1 MPLEI
6 VWSPLARAR
15 LEEIHAYMALDKE
28 KAAELLAMRL
38 MAMVEALREHPYLG
52 RVGAEPGVRELVVG
66 GTPYTILYRVRA
78 QRITICTIWHGAQN
92 R

>member
-6 VWSPLARAR
+6 VWSPLARLA
-15 LEEIHAYMALDKE
+15 EIRAYVALYKE
-28 KAAELLAMRL
+28 KAAELLATRL
-38 MAMVEALREHPYLG
+38 VAMVETLGEHPYLG
-52 RVGAEPGVRELVVG
+52 RVGAEPGIRELVVG

-78 QRITICTIWHGAQN
+78 RRITICTIWHAAQK